1 MVKELKSTEDVKKLM
16 KSTKPVAIFF
26 YMETCPHCQ
35 VMHKPWDD
43 LEKEMKDVDFEKVE
57 SEHVP
62 DELGISGYPHFIL
75 IQDGKQKKKVGGEMS
90 KEDLKSRL
98 FSGGRRR
105 SSKRRRSLRLTRR
118 RLKVPHGT
126 ARIRVSLRK

>member
-1 MVKELKSTEDVKKLM
+1 MVKQLKSTEDVKKLM

-35 VMHKPWDD
+35 VMHKPWND
-43 LEKEMKDVDFEKVE
+43 LAKEMKDVDFEKVE
-57 SEHVP
+57 SDHVP

-75 IQDGKQKKKVGGEMS
+75 IQDGKQKKTLGGEMS
-90 KEDLKSRL
+90 KDDLKSRL

-105 SSKRRRSLRLTRR
+105 ISKRRRSLRLTGRR
-118 RLKVPHGT
+118 RKVAHRT
-126 ARIRVSLRK
+126 ARVNVSLRK